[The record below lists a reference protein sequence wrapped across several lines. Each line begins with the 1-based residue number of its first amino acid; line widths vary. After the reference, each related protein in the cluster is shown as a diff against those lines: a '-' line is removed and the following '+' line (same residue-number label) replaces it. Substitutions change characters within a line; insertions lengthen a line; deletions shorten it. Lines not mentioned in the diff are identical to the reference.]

1 MGDVIQ
7 AALQGKP
14 QPGVVSEKRVP
25 TAGSEAPR
33 SPQRCCAALGC
44 FRAVQTSPLCAP
56 HPSMLCPTE
65 PWVQQTPATSCLQQV
80 WEQLL
85 AGFQGVSMDKTGPNI
100 VIDMDVTFD
109 RPWAADQEG

>member
-65 PWVQQTPATSCLQQV
+65 PWVQQTRPLPPAAFSRCGNSSS
-80 WEQLL
+80 L
-85 AGFQGVSMDKTGPNI
+85 ASKGS
-100 VIDMDVTFD
+100 
-109 RPWAADQEG
+109 PWTKLGQTL